1 MQIKITKRGSFGMRW
16 KIRNQ
21 QRRERERYEKR
32 ERDMKERERERYE
45 RVRKLKREKK
55 IEKWRE
61 RDRVKN
67 SGRCRKF
74 FLEIGNVKVQMRE

>member
-21 QRRERERYEKR
+21 QR
-32 ERDMKERERERYE
+32 RERERYE

-74 FLEIGNVKVQMRE
+74 FFRNR